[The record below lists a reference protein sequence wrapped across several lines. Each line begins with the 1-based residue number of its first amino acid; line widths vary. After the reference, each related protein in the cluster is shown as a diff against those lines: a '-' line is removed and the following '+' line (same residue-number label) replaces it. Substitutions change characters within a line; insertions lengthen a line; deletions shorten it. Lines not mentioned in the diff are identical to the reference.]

1 MAASLCMS
9 SGGVAFAN
17 VTDNSVKASDIESDG
32 ISEHRETHDYDAGIS
47 DGGLEVSSRDGTPD
61 SSDDNI
67 RASATVTGDVT
78 NKSDTADESA
88 VKATSY
94 SEASGGTT
102 ATTDVTVTG
111 NAKAESISNTDQA
124 DQGGGAGVKAEA
136 NAMGTKSGAETDVT
150 VKGNVEASG
159 TGSPTGVY
167 ASSSNKDNQEGENKA
182 STTVTVG
189 GNVSAT
195 TTGDGY
201 NAVTATGVQAR
212 SEQGKGKTA
221 DTKVTVM
228 GDVSATSSGDATGID
243 TTAHGDDA
251 YTIVDVKGKVSSNSS
266 GTNASGIK
274 VNSNTY
280 GGNVNVHVGKDVDV
294 IYSGNGSWSS
304 DAGINVSSTGASNYV
319 DSGDG
324 KIGIVVDG
332 SVNVNSTGFAY
343 GINGGEGNADV
354 DIKVGRDVIAK
365 GANGSEAI
373 QIMRSDN
380 SFTVDVGGSVKQT
393 GTGEGAVAINI
404 ADAGYSSVE
413 GQGTPTIKVTV
424 AGDVTSDN
432 NTIQVSKTNNESTI
446 EVEVDGTVSGKE
458 HNIVLMGESTTENLD
473 ITVWKVDTSND
484 KHVVDTYDYNNG
496 YSKVDV
502 GDSIVNYIIKADSTE
517 AKIAMS
523 GQGEQRSDGTYLA
536 KEGKEVYFSVD
547 IPSGYT
553 AEFYDVNNNT
563 AYQIIPN
570 GTGGAYISVPR
581 GGGVYVGVRLTKTS
595 TAESNSDST
604 KESSSA
610 NTVTIVNSESRSE
623 SGASDGEYWSPSSN
637 NQANALGGVFSG
649 YETLQ
654 ALTIP
659 SAIYGGPD
667 MFVNVA
673 DVLTPVDTITAMNS
687 FTGTDRASINTNNVM
702 GAGIVDFK
710 NMFVNASSN
719 TVEVPVPANVI
730 ANQSYTV
737 MFSDGTSM
745 VVPCAMNGVL
755 SIPFSKTA
763 EGLTYIICGIQ
774 LDPSMF
780 IGMPPATG
788 WTY

>member
-1 MAASLCMS
+1 MKRRNLCNTKKLLAVILAASMCMNSGMVTLADIDKNIQVSEGETKKDIQEASIS
-9 SGGVAFAN
+9 SQDNTDIVVDAPYTTSTSGNKHTEVEITDKVYTEDGNRDSVTGVDADSQGSGSTTT
-17 VTDNSVKASDIESDG
+17 VSVGNEVD
-32 ISEHRETHDYDAGIS
+32 
-47 DGGLEVSSRDGTPD
+47 VSSTGTGVGVNAN
-61 SSDDNI
+61 SSDSGKTSVEVG
-67 RASATVTGDVT
+67 RDVEIT
-78 NKSDTADESA
+78 
-88 VKATSY
+88 
-94 SEASGGTT
+94 
-102 ATTDVTVTG
+102 TG
-111 NAKAESISNTDQA
+111 NTAE
-124 DQGGGAGVKAEA
+124 GVKA
-136 NAMGTKSGAETDVT
+136 
-150 VKGNVEASG
+150 
-159 TGSPTGVY
+159 
-167 ASSSNKDNQEGENKA
+167 SSNKDSYTSVSVGHEVEVESGNKA
-182 STTVTVG
+182 TGIEANSVSRGTTEVNVGKSGSEGSGVTVKSNGESATGVEVSSHGNAKSDVKVEGTIDVTSNADASGIVIERVTEG
-189 GNVSAT
+189 GNVS
-195 TTGDGY
+195 
-201 NAVTATGVQAR
+201 V
-212 SEQGKGKTA
+212 
-221 DTKVTVM
+221 
-228 GDVSATSSGDATGID
+228 SSGDVVVKSGSTGKGIELGCGDENFSSGIGTVNGSATVNTGSISVTTESSGEWPLAVGIRGGVGEEGSVDITVNGDILATNGSGD
-243 TTAHGDDA
+243 TEGIQTEG
-251 YTIVDVKGKVSSNSS
+251 VKGEL
-266 GTNASGIK
+266 TI
-274 VNSNTY
+274 
-280 GGNVNVHVGKDVDV
+280 HVIGSVEQ
-294 IYSGNGSWSS
+294 NGAKGFAIGLN
-304 DAGINVSSTGASNYV
+304 DAGEDSSKT
-319 DSGDG
+319 D
-324 KIGIVVDG
+324 
-332 SVNVNSTGFAY
+332 
-343 GINGGEGNADV
+343 
-354 DIKVGRDVIAK
+354 
-365 GANGSEAI
+365 
-373 QIMRSDN
+373 
-380 SFTVDVGGSVKQT
+380 
-393 GTGEGAVAINI
+393 INI
-404 ADAGYSSVE
+404 
-413 GQGTPTIKVTV
+413 TV
-424 AGDVTSDN
+424 INDVTAYN
-432 NTIQVSKTNNESTI
+432 NDAVQISKMDDDSKLSL
-446 EVEVDGTVSGKE
+446 EVDGTISGKD
-458 HNIVLMGESTTENLD
+458 HNIVLMGESTTEKLD

-523 GQGEQRSDGTYLA
+523 GQGEQRSDGTYVA

-547 IPSGYT
+547 IPNGYT
-553 AEFYDVNNNT
+553 AEFYDVNDNT

-623 SGASDGEYWSPSSN
+623 SGASDGEYWSPSTSSN

-719 TVEVPVPANVI
+719 TVEVPVPANVV

-737 MFSDGTSM
+737 MFSDGTSI

-763 EGLTYIICGIQ
+763 DGLTYIICGIQ

>member
-17 VTDNSVKASDIESDG
+17 VTNNSVKASDIERDG
-32 ISEHRETHDYDAGIS
+32 ISEHSETHDYDAGIS
-47 DGGLEVSSRDGTPD
+47 DGGLEVSSRDGTPG
-61 SSDDNI
+61 SNDDNI
-67 RASATVTGDVT
+67 KASATVTGDVT
-78 NKSDTADESA
+78 NNSDESA
-88 VKATSY
+88 VKATAY
-94 SEASGGTT
+94 SEASGDTKAST
-102 ATTDVTVTG
+102 KVTVTG
-111 NAKAESISNTDQA
+111 NAKAESISNTVQA

-150 VKGNVEASG
+150 VKGNVKASG

-167 ASSSNKDNQEGENKA
+167 ASSSSNTDSGSKNTA
-182 STTVTVG
+182 STTVIVE
-189 GNVSAT
+189 GNISAI

-201 NAVTATGVQAR
+201 NAVTATGVEAK
-212 SEQGKGKTA
+212 SEQGEGDTA

-228 GDVSATSSGDATGID
+228 GDVSATSSSTATGID
-243 TTAHGDDA
+243 TTARGDDA
-251 YTIVDVKGKVSSNSS
+251 STIVDVKGKVSSNSS

-274 VNSNTY
+274 VDSNTY
-280 GGNVNVHVGKDVDV
+280 GGDVNVHVGKDVDV
-294 IYSGNGSWSS
+294 TYSGNNSWSS
-304 DAGINVSSTGASNYV
+304 DAGINFLSIGANNYV

-324 KIGIVVDG
+324 KIDIVVDG

-393 GTGEGAVAINI
+393 GTVEGAVAINI
-404 ADAGYSSVE
+404 ADAGNSSGE

-484 KHVVDTYDYNNG
+484 KHVVDTYDYENG

-502 GDSIVNYIIKADSTE
+502 GDSIVNYIIIADSTE

-523 GQGEQRSDGTYLA
+523 GQGEQRSDGTYVA
-536 KEGKEVYFSVD
+536 KQGKEVYFSVD
-547 IPSGYT
+547 IPDGYT
-553 AEFYDVNNNT
+553 AEFYDVNDNT

-623 SGASDGEYWSPSSN
+623 SGASDGEYWSPSTSSN

-673 DVLTPVDTITAMNS
+673 EVLTPVDTITAMNN

>member
-1 MAASLCMS
+1 MKRRNLCNTKKLLAVILAASMCMNSGMVTLADTDKNIQVSEGETKKDIQEASIS
-9 SGGVAFAN
+9 SQDNTDIVVDAPYTTSTSGNKHTEVEITDKVYTEDGNRDSVTGVDADSQGSGSTTT
-17 VTDNSVKASDIESDG
+17 VSVGNEVD
-32 ISEHRETHDYDAGIS
+32 
-47 DGGLEVSSRDGTPD
+47 VSSTGTGVGVNAN
-61 SSDDNI
+61 SSDSGKTSVEVG
-67 RASATVTGDVT
+67 RDV
-78 NKSDTADESA
+78 EI
-88 VKATSY
+88 
-94 SEASGGTT
+94 
-102 ATTDVTVTG
+102 VTG
-111 NAKAESISNTDQA
+111 NTAE
-124 DQGGGAGVKAEA
+124 GVKA
-136 NAMGTKSGAETDVT
+136 
-150 VKGNVEASG
+150 
-159 TGSPTGVY
+159 
-167 ASSSNKDNQEGENKA
+167 SSNKDSYTSVSVGHEVEVESGNKA
-182 STTVTVG
+182 TGIEANSVSRGTTEVNVGKSGSEGSGVTVKSNGESATGVEVSSHGNAKSDVKVEGTIDVTSNADASGIVIERVTEG
-189 GNVSAT
+189 GNVS
-195 TTGDGY
+195 
-201 NAVTATGVQAR
+201 V
-212 SEQGKGKTA
+212 
-221 DTKVTVM
+221 
-228 GDVSATSSGDATGID
+228 SSGDVVVKSGSTGKGIELGC
-243 TTAHGDDA
+243 GDE
-251 YTIVDVKGKVSSNSS
+251 NFSS
-266 GTNASGIK
+266 G
-274 VNSNTY
+274 
-280 GGNVNVHVGKDVDV
+280 
-294 IYSGNGSWSS
+294 
-304 DAGINVSSTGASNYV
+304 
-319 DSGDG
+319 
-324 KIGIVVDG
+324 IGIVNGSATVKTGSISVTTESSDGWPLAVGIRGGVGEEG
-332 SVNVNSTGFAY
+332 SVDVTVNGDILATNGSGDAEGIQTEGVKGELTIRVLGSVEQNGAKGFAI
-343 GINGGEGNADV
+343 GLNDAGEDSSKT
-354 DIKVGRDVIAK
+354 D
-365 GANGSEAI
+365 
-373 QIMRSDN
+373 
-380 SFTVDVGGSVKQT
+380 
-393 GTGEGAVAINI
+393 INI
-404 ADAGYSSVE
+404 
-413 GQGTPTIKVTV
+413 TV
-424 AGDVTSDN
+424 KNDVTASN
-432 NTIQVSKTNNESTI
+432 NDAVQISKTDDDSKLSL
-446 EVEVDGTVSGKE
+446 EVNGIVSGKD

-523 GQGEQRSDGTYLA
+523 GQGEQRSDGTYVA
-536 KEGKEVYFSVD
+536 KQGKEVYFSVD
-547 IPSGYT
+547 IPDGYT
-553 AEFYDVNNNT
+553 AEFYDVNDNT